1 MRFFL
6 EYGLPDLN
14 SQSAVLCVTLLLCL
28 ARLMDHNHCPVRL
41 TASII
46 GGKWKPWLIFH
57 LEGRTRRFS
66 ELQRLIPGLTK
77 KMLTQHLRELERDG
91 IVQRKAYV
99 EVPPRVE
106 YSLTRHGDSLKP
118 ILKLMS
124 AWGNRHRARYGVPP
138 SRAAKH
144 EIAASGPDTEATQ
157 YPAITPIQDAG
168 ESGIPENN

>member
-1 MRFFL
+1 MHQ
-6 EYGLPDLN
+6 N
-14 SQSAVLCVTLLLCL
+14 
-28 ARLMDHNHCPVRL
+28 NCPVKL

-46 GGKWKPWLIFH
+46 GGKWKPSLLFH
-57 LEGRTRRFS
+57 LEGHTRRFC

-91 IVQRKAYV
+91 IVRRKVYA

-124 AWGNRHRARYGVPP
+124 AWGNRHRARYGLTMV
-138 SRAAKH
+138 H
-144 EIAASGPDTEATQ
+144 
-157 YPAITPIQDAG
+157 
-168 ESGIPENN
+168 PENVHPENAHPENAHPQKSTPEKSIERPLPNSPLMPRLVVANAARDLKASL